1 MKWFIKCLKQ
11 YADFNG
17 RARRSEY
24 WWFTLINFII
34 TVVLL
39 IGWMV
44 PLFKMAIHSED
55 LPDEWELLR
64 VMFSNPFIYIYLI
77 YYLAM
82 LIPSLAVTVRRLHD
96 IGKSGFWVFL
106 SIGSSL
112 LFSIARGINGMN
124 LTSTPNISIA
134 ISIVIELIAIAIA
147 ILFLVC
153 MFIDSQPGENK
164 WGPNPKEPTQ
174 IETTE

>member
-1 MKWFIKCLKQ
+1 MIVYNVLDIHQ
-11 YADFNG
+11 ADNVQLLG
-17 RARRSEY
+17 QLSGVLNDD
-24 WWFTLINFII
+24 TL
-34 TVVLL
+34 
-39 IGWMV
+39 
-44 PLFKMAIHSED
+44 
-55 LPDEWELLR
+55 
-64 VMFSNPFIYIYLI
+64 
-77 YYLAM
+77 
-82 LIPSLAVTVRRLHD
+82 
-96 IGKSGFWVFL
+96 
-106 SIGSSL
+106 
-112 LFSIARGINGMN
+112 MN

>member
-34 TVVLL
+34 TMVLL
-39 IGWMV
+39 ICWMV
-44 PLFKMAIHSED
+44 PLVKMAIHSED
-55 LPDEWELLR
+55 MPDEWELLR
-64 VMFSNPFIYIYLI
+64 VMFSNPFIYIYSI
-77 YYLAM
+77 YYLAV

-112 LFSIARGINGMN
+112 LVTISRGIHGTTMA
-124 LTSTPNISIA
+124 STTIA
-134 ISIVIELIAIAIA
+134 LMTVINFIALVIAVI
-147 ILFLVC
+147 FLVW
-153 MFIDSQPGENK
+153 MFTDSQPGENK

>member
-34 TVVLL
+34 TMVLL

-64 VMFSNPFIYIYLI
+64 VMFSNPFIYIYFI

-112 LFSIARGINGMN
+112 L
-124 LTSTPNISIA
+124 NISIA